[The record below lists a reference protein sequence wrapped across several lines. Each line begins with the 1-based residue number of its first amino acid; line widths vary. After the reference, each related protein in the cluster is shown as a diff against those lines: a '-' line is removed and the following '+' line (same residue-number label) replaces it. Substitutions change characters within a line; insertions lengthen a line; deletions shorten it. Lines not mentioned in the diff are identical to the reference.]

1 MQIGSLTLA
10 NNLVLSPMAGVTD
23 LVYRTLAREH
33 GCALALTEMVS
44 AAGLTRGSDKSF
56 ALMRKHGDERPLGV
70 QLFGGDPAELGEAAR
85 IAEAEGAD
93 LVDVNFGCPVKKVTR
108 YGAGSALLREPHKVA
123 QILRAIRR
131 AVRVPLTLK
140 IRMGWDVTSRNYCD
154 IARIAEGEGA
164 AAITMHGR
172 TVKQMYTG
180 QADWDAIG
188 DLKAAARIPVLGSG
202 DLFSADAVVAMLRH
216 TGADGAFVARG
227 SMGNP
232 WIFEETLAKLGRGPA
247 FRPPRAAEIR
257 RTLVTHYEMHCDAF
271 GEPRAVREMRKHLA
285 WYTKGLPDGADFRN
299 TINRLDAA
307 DQVREAVARYFDR
320 VEAALGD
327 RPLPRRGHAS
337 ENDSCAAAAVSDAP
351 RSVEA
356 GNLRLPSEAAP
367 V

>member
-44 AAGLTRGSDKSF
+44 AAGLTRGSGKSF
-56 ALMRKHGDERPLGV
+56 ALMRKDGDERPLGV

-85 IAEAEGAD
+85 IAED
-93 LVDVNFGCPVKKVTR
+93 
-108 YGAGSALLREPHKVA
+108 
-123 QILRAIRR
+123 
-131 AVRVPLTLK
+131 
-140 IRMGWDVTSRNYCD
+140 
-154 IARIAEGEGA
+154 EGA

-307 DQVREAVARYFDR
+307 DQVREAVAPYFDR
-320 VEAALGD
+320 VEAALGG

-337 ENDSCAAAAVSDAP
+337 ENDSCAAVSDAP

-356 GNLRLPSEAAP
+356 GNRRLPSEAASAAS